1 MVERQ
6 RVAKWFLILACL
18 VVLTCTTQ
26 RMAGMHMLSK
36 YLPTDV
42 TATQITGESQNG
54 DSQESPI
61 SPCELSAKSLL
72 AANSM
77 AIEHL
82 FLRCCCSLLY
92 CLSLRGSCD
101 CSFPLYGLCLYP
113 ACGYISGCVSSEN
126 NFLRDGL
133 LT

>member
-1 MVERQ
+1 MVQRQ

-36 YLPTDV
+36 YLPTDDI
-42 TATQITGESQNG
+42 TATQTAVEPTVTV
-54 DSQESPI
+54 SQETPI

-77 AIEHL
+77 AVEHVFFALLL
-82 FLRCCCSLLY
+82 FVALLLEPARRLYSLIPPPRAVSLPRLRVH
-92 CLSLRGSCD
+92 LR
-101 CSFPLYGLCLYP
+101 LC
-113 ACGYISGCVSSEN
+113 VFRE
-126 NFLRDGL
+126 
-133 LT
+133 

>member
-1 MVERQ
+1 MVQRQ

-36 YLPTDV
+36 YLPTDDI
-42 TATQITGESQNG
+42 TATQTAVEPTVTA
-54 DSQESPI
+54 SQETPI

-77 AIEHL
+77 AVEHVFFALLL
-82 FLRCCCSLLY
+82 FVALLLEPARRLYSLIPPPRAVSLPRLRVH
-92 CLSLRGSCD
+92 LR
-101 CSFPLYGLCLYP
+101 LC
-113 ACGYISGCVSSEN
+113 VFRE
-126 NFLRDGL
+126 
-133 LT
+133 

>member
-1 MVERQ
+1 MVQRQ

-36 YLPTDV
+36 YLPTDDI
-42 TATQITGESQNG
+42 TATQTAVEPTVTA
-54 DSQESPI
+54 SQEPPI

-77 AIEHL
+77 AVEHVFFALLL
-82 FLRCCCSLLY
+82 FVALLLEPARRLYSLIPPPRAVSLPRLRVH
-92 CLSLRGSCD
+92 LR
-101 CSFPLYGLCLYP
+101 LC
-113 ACGYISGCVSSEN
+113 VFRE
-126 NFLRDGL
+126 
-133 LT
+133 

>member
-61 SPCELSAKSLL
+61 SPCELSAT
-72 AANSM
+72 
-77 AIEHL
+77 
-82 FLRCCCSLLY
+82 
-92 CLSLRGSCD
+92 
-101 CSFPLYGLCLYP
+101 
-113 ACGYISGCVSSEN
+113 GCVFTPLAGTSPAVCLPRIT
-126 NFLRDGL
+126 FYV
-133 LT
+133 TVC

>member
-82 FLRCCCSLLY
+82 FFALLLFVALLLEPTRQLRLLIPPLGAVSLPR
-92 CLSLRGSCD
+92 LR
-101 CSFPLYGLCLYP
+101 
-113 ACGYISGCVSSEN
+113 VH
-126 NFLRDGL
+126 LRLGVFRE
-133 LT
+133 

>member
-1 MVERQ
+1 MVQRQ

-36 YLPTDV
+36 YLPTDDI
-42 TATQITGESQNG
+42 TATQTAVESTVTA
-54 DSQESPI
+54 SQETPI

-77 AIEHL
+77 AVEHVFFALLL
-82 FLRCCCSLLY
+82 FVALLLEPARRLYSLIPPPRAVSLPRLRVH
-92 CLSLRGSCD
+92 LR
-101 CSFPLYGLCLYP
+101 LC
-113 ACGYISGCVSSEN
+113 VFRE
-126 NFLRDGL
+126 
-133 LT
+133 

>member
-1 MVERQ
+1 MVQRQ

-36 YLPTDV
+36 YLPTDDITVTQTAVEPTV
-42 TATQITGESQNG
+42 TA
-54 DSQESPI
+54 SQETPI

-77 AIEHL
+77 AVEHVFFALLL
-82 FLRCCCSLLY
+82 FVALLLEPARRLYSLIPPPRAVSLPRLRVH
-92 CLSLRGSCD
+92 LR
-101 CSFPLYGLCLYP
+101 LC
-113 ACGYISGCVSSEN
+113 VFRE
-126 NFLRDGL
+126 
-133 LT
+133 

>member
-1 MVERQ
+1 MVQRQ

-36 YLPTDV
+36 YLPTDDI
-42 TATQITGESQNG
+42 TATQTAVAPLGVGN
-54 DSQESPI
+54 QELPI

-77 AIEHL
+77 AVEHL
-82 FLRCCCSLLY
+82 FFALLLFVALLLEPTRRLYSLIPPPRAVSLPRLRVH
-92 CLSLRGSCD
+92 LR
-101 CSFPLYGLCLYP
+101 LC
-113 ACGYISGCVSSEN
+113 VFRE
-126 NFLRDGL
+126 
-133 LT
+133 

>member
-1 MVERQ
+1 MVQRQ

-36 YLPTDV
+36 YLPTDDITAAQTAVEPTV
-42 TATQITGESQNG
+42 TASKET
-54 DSQESPI
+54 PI

-77 AIEHL
+77 AVEHVFFALLL
-82 FLRCCCSLLY
+82 FVALLLEPARRLYSLIPPPRAVSLPRLRVH
-92 CLSLRGSCD
+92 LR
-101 CSFPLYGLCLYP
+101 LC
-113 ACGYISGCVSSEN
+113 VFRE
-126 NFLRDGL
+126 
-133 LT
+133 

>member
-1 MVERQ
+1 MVQRQ

-36 YLPTDV
+36 YLPTDDITAAQTAVEPTV
-42 TATQITGESQNG
+42 TA
-54 DSQESPI
+54 SQETPI

-77 AIEHL
+77 AVEHVFFALLL
-82 FLRCCCSLLY
+82 FVALLLEPARRLYSLIPPPRAVSLPRLRVH
-92 CLSLRGSCD
+92 LR
-101 CSFPLYGLCLYP
+101 LC
-113 ACGYISGCVSSEN
+113 VFRE
-126 NFLRDGL
+126 
-133 LT
+133 

>member
-1 MVERQ
+1 MVQRQ

-36 YLPTDV
+36 YLPADDI
-42 TATQITGESQNG
+42 TATQTAVAPLGVGN
-54 DSQESPI
+54 QELPI

-77 AIEHL
+77 AVEHL
-82 FLRCCCSLLY
+82 FFALLLFVALLLEPARRLYSLIPPPRAVSLPRLRVH
-92 CLSLRGSCD
+92 LR
-101 CSFPLYGLCLYP
+101 LC
-113 ACGYISGCVSSEN
+113 VFRE
-126 NFLRDGL
+126 
-133 LT
+133 

>member
-82 FLRCCCSLLY
+82 FLRCCCSWLY
-92 CLSLRGSCD
+92 CLSLRAAAIAHSP
-101 CSFPLYGLCLYP
+101 ST
-113 ACGYISGCVSSEN
+113 GCVFTPLAGTSPAVCLPRIT
-126 NFLRDGL
+126 FYV
-133 LT
+133 TVC